1 MDFFEIIIYLA
12 IGFGAAIIGA
22 LIGVGGGFLMVPIFI
37 FMGFSKDYAP
47 VISIFVIIFT
57 ALSATIRY
65 VHNKS
70 INYRLGLI
78 YSPFTIIGAFLGAYL
93 LHVVDNLIFKII
105 FSGLVLYAGIRL
117 LLQKGEPQDESSENA
132 AVQRKSYY
140 WVILWG
146 FLTGLSAS
154 FLGIGGG
161 LIAVPVFSLFF
172 LEKMHIAI
180 ATSLFV
186 MIFTASFSTLQ
197 NYMLGYFDL
206 PLLYIGLI
214 VALGAIIGAQ
224 IGSSVQTRLKGRNL
238 QILFGVFM
246 MAIALPLLWLGP

>member
-146 FLTGLSAS
+146 F
-154 FLGIGGG
+154 
-161 LIAVPVFSLFF
+161 
-172 LEKMHIAI
+172 
-180 ATSLFV
+180 
-186 MIFTASFSTLQ
+186 
-197 NYMLGYFDL
+197 
-206 PLLYIGLI
+206 
-214 VALGAIIGAQ
+214 
-224 IGSSVQTRLKGRNL
+224 
-238 QILFGVFM
+238 
-246 MAIALPLLWLGP
+246 

>member
-1 MDFFEIIIYLA
+1 
-12 IGFGAAIIGA
+12 
-22 LIGVGGGFLMVPIFI
+22 
-37 FMGFSKDYAP
+37 
-47 VISIFVIIFT
+47 
-57 ALSATIRY
+57 
-65 VHNKS
+65 
-70 INYRLGLI
+70 
-78 YSPFTIIGAFLGAYL
+78 
-93 LHVVDNLIFKII
+93 
-105 FSGLVLYAGIRL
+105 
-117 LLQKGEPQDESSENA
+117 
-132 AVQRKSYY
+132 
-140 WVILWG
+140 
-146 FLTGLSAS
+146 
-154 FLGIGGG
+154 
-161 LIAVPVFSLFF
+161 
-172 LEKMHIAI
+172 MHIAI